1 MKTALKITS
10 CLSIVLALLLI
21 YYLIEELRGG
31 MSVFEIDFIPA
42 LITLIIIANAVLAF
56 YVLIGKLPI
65 MKPLLGLQILIII
78 PTCLLIYEFF
88 LKPPMGCS

>member
-1 MKTALKITS
+1 M
-10 CLSIVLALLLI
+10 
-21 YYLIEELRGG
+21 GG

-42 LITLIIIANAVLAF
+42 LVTLIIISNAVLAF
-56 YVLIGKLPI
+56 YVLIGKVQI

-88 LKPPMGCS
+88 IKPPMGCS

>member
-10 CLSIVLALLLI
+10 FLSIVLALLLV
-21 YYLIEELRGG
+21 YYLIEELGSG

-42 LITLIIIANAVLAF
+42 FITLIIIANAVLAF
-56 YVLIGKLPI
+56 YVLIGKLQV
-65 MKPLLGLQILIII
+65 MKPLLVLQILIII
-78 PTCLLIYEFF
+78 PTCLLVYEFF

>member
-21 YYLIEELRGG
+21 YYLIEELMGG

-42 LITLIIIANAVLAF
+42 LVTLIIISNAVLAF
-56 YVLIGKLPI
+56 YVLIGKVQI

-88 LKPPMGCS
+88 IKPPMGCS

>member
-10 CLSIVLALLLI
+10 FLSIVLALLLI
-21 YYLIEELRGG
+21 YYLIEELGSG

-42 LITLIIIANAVLAF
+42 FITLIIIANAVLAF
-56 YVLIGKLPI
+56 YVLIGKLQV
-65 MKPLLGLQILIII
+65 MKPLLVLQILIII
-78 PTCLLIYEFF
+78 PTCLLVYEFF

>member
-10 CLSIVLALLLI
+10 SLSIVLAVLLI
-21 YYLIEELRGG
+21 YYLIDELIGG

-42 LITLIIIANAVLAF
+42 LITLIIISNAVLAF
-56 YVLIGKLPI
+56 YVLIGKLQA
-65 MKPLLGLQILIII
+65 MKPLLVLQILIII
-78 PTCLLIYEFF
+78 PTCMLVYEFF

>member
-1 MKTALKITS
+1 MKTALMITS
-10 CLSIVLALLLI
+10 CLSIVLALLFI
-21 YYLIEELRGG
+21 YYLIEELMGG

-42 LITLIIIANAVLAF
+42 FITLIIISNAVLAF
-56 YVLIGKLPI
+56 YVLIGKLQVI
-65 MKPLLGLQILIII
+65 KPLLVLQILIII

>member
-1 MKTALKITS
+1 MKIALKITS
-10 CLSIVLALLLI
+10 FLSIILALLFI

-42 LITLIIIANAVLAF
+42 LVTLIIISNAVLAF
-56 YVLIGKLPI
+56 CVLIGKLQV
-65 MKPLLGLQILIII
+65 MKPLLVLQILIII

-88 LKPPMGCS
+88 LKPPLGCS